1 MRAIDILFDEIDKIN
16 SEIKAEEN
24 MYKKLSMALQIKKI
38 VEIIYSIE
46 ELRMQ
51 NGDNVWI

>member
-16 SEIKAEEN
+16 SEIKVEEN
-24 MYKKLSMALQIKKI
+24 MYKKLSMALRIKKI